1 MIYLI
6 LPLENVK
13 NGDYLIT
20 CLKIVIQP
28 LISQFHDGFAW
39 HLVWDTPFQFDMNS
53 RCVWT
58 SVTFN
63 REPDVEF
70 NPFDFGVQYPIFR
83 QTHLESCWLVVK
95 IPIRILLTN
104 PP

>member
-28 LISQFHDGFAW
+28 LISQFHGGFA
-39 HLVWDTPFQFDMNS
+39 
-53 RCVWT
+53 
-58 SVTFN
+58 
-63 REPDVEF
+63 
-70 NPFDFGVQYPIFR
+70 
-83 QTHLESCWLVVK
+83 
-95 IPIRILLTN
+95 
-104 PP
+104 

>member
-28 LISQFHDGFAW
+28 LILQFHDGLAW
-39 HLVWDTPFQFDMNS
+39 HLIWDMPFQFDMNS
-53 RCVWT
+53 RCV
-58 SVTFN
+58 
-63 REPDVEF
+63 
-70 NPFDFGVQYPIFR
+70 
-83 QTHLESCWLVVK
+83 
-95 IPIRILLTN
+95 
-104 PP
+104 